1 MAGLPMKE
9 NDIHFA
15 RLMLIVN
22 GAVPLVLLGWDA
34 PHHQLGVNPVKFTLL
49 TTGMMG
55 LIFLLLTLLVTP
67 LRKISGW
74 NWIIFSRRT
83 LGLYAF
89 FYTSLHFLIFF
100 GLDRSFNVSSTGT
113 AQVKRIY
120 LIIGSPGLLFLI
132 PLP

>member
-1 MAGLPMKE
+1 MKE
-9 NDIHFA
+9 NDIPFA
-15 RLMLIVN
+15 RLLLIFN
-22 GAVPLVLLGWDA
+22 GPVPLVLLPSSPLND
-34 PHHQLGVNPVKFTLL
+34 QLGGNPVKFTLL

-89 FYTSLHFLIFF
+89 FYTCLHFLIFF
-100 GLDRSFNVSSTGT
+100 GLDRSFNVSSNLPEM
-113 AQVKRIY
+113 VKRKY
-120 LIIGSPGLLFLI
+120 LIIGSTGLLVMV
-132 PLP
+132 PLAVN